1 MFIKVEDLCAAK
13 GMYSVPT
20 YFSSFLEIDPE
31 LTKGESESHKDEH
44 KTQYAICTNA
54 KLDKNVNA
62 TKIEPQEDDT
72 LQFCDDIRATCYQLH
87 RDIPELT
94 ECLKKSCKDVFKN
107 DSDFDEKK
115 DEFFSKFLLICNSYN
130 HKELRIKLRNL
141 LPEWCDEA
149 QRELVIDNLVGL
161 LNNNVYNNPRYYITL
176 ERIQQWFL
184 DKDFNQNISV
194 LRRLS
199 EEHLESGHKKHP
211 HIEVNPDRLKEF
223 KLYEVLKESGPGIYE
238 FNSTLELTV
247 YSRIIFQALS
257 QLKYETI
264 FVDSAKY
271 TKQQDMNDV
280 LKDLLSYLRDVN
292 HPTIKVITILGKPEY
307 VAINELKELS
317 DKYRQKIVVVEHI
330 SGSPQDDEISER
342 IYVKDLSDEA
352 LQQLYMQNERMMFGT
367 TTPLM
372 GIVEENDDLSFLLNL
387 LESCEPNEKLI
398 DHHLNKINYEK
409 IKYWYVHRSSEPHEP
424 KKQTKT
430 EGKEHFYVEQLSESA
445 ILAALDTNV
454 EEPDLPGF
462 QDGDSGKV
470 FIFLNDAGFGKTTYF
485 TWLAWRLA
493 SYDHSL
499 YVIKFIALEFSTDF
513 QRLSNVEN
521 LDEIEIVRLLYRY
534 IHLALFV
541 SSINKRT
548 IKETDGFRD
557 EADRCANLL
566 TVSDGELVLDE
577 TKTKMLSTIE
587 LFELRLFKEKFNEHK
602 LVLILDG
609 FDEIAPYSKDVVMKC
624 FGRFSRL
631 DGVRLLYLSSRPY
644 GFEQELKT
652 TFEDCRMY
660 GLKPYS
666 EKDKIIS
673 LHIFLVKKL
682 YGYERYEESHRN
694 NILRV
699 LFHIIDNVLK
709 DMVTV
714 PLLLYMVQIA
724 LLPEI
729 EKCVNENTQTISNQM
744 LNGKKHDILRVV
756 ERFIDHKLDILCF
769 GKQDIT
775 DAGANTHSAQAGKTL
790 FKKEL
795 NKQHKLL
802 GMCVIFDAKD
812 REKLL
817 SEKERERVEDV
828 IKKVNKGDEKS
839 GIVLGVQGEVPQ
851 FLHRIFAEYFSACW
865 LFENVDRFK
874 NESIFHSKVIWS
886 NSFSKTREFFDRLI
900 LRESKGCDLHLAL
913 VNDSFNQVEE
923 ILFNNPSAVTVE
935 DKFGRLPLHLVEYTG
950 TIIMESILKKM
961 PLDRINAKDKLFG
974 WNALDYAFF
983 RGNWDLIEMLFKS
996 GLEPNIDNLIQQ
1008 VCSNDIYSLLSM
1020 AYMYTNYFVD
1030 CMDQKDLADE
1040 LSERVAKYVIEE
1052 KKIYIYAP
1060 LDQLNSPSVLDIVVT
1075 VGDIFMFRQLI
1086 EKSGPQK
1093 LGLSD
1098 RAKRLLQLSLE
1109 KYKFEF
1115 INYLVEQQP
1124 SLVFLINKVI
1134 VLYYCAR
1141 LAIKNNQI
1149 DLFKTLFSKFCM
1161 EQKIDC
1167 TEDDSIIDDYED
1179 QSENDYE
1186 KFEIELPFK
1195 DSCCYEF
1202 SDNPLNKERLLYVA
1216 INYGNTQMA
1225 SYILQ
1230 KTQMVVTVDLIIG
1243 IRRLKRIEKP
1253 NNNNHKNSIPTFKY
1267 LIKKV
1272 FSQCRS
1278 TQERLDLYFRI
1289 VKDGCVYMLHSLFV
1303 IGFDPNSIKKMNHF
1317 HAFEHRFENHFE
1329 RNTANIFVYLQ
1340 QESYVNCF
1348 NAFGPRDKSIFE
1360 FAIEESEFT
1369 IAEALVVAKFR
1380 DFSSSEK
1387 ESAVLNLLHQQ
1398 FFKCGGKIIHDF
1410 IKSLLERSSIEC
1422 ESESER
1428 WHSVYSSVHQ
1438 KMLNEFNLIENIIA
1452 REMKSLIRNKT
1463 DTTDSD
1469 GWTAASKNNED
1480 PLQKEIMK
1488 QHMLLAMYVIFYA
1501 KDREKLLSK
1510 KERQLVE
1517 EIMEEVKKDDKKTEI
1532 VLGVQGGVP
1541 QFLHRI
1547 FAEYFSACWLFENVD
1562 RFKNESIFH
1571 SQAIWSD
1578 SLRKTRE
1585 FLNRLILKES
1595 KGCDLH
1601 LALVNGCND
1610 QIAEILCNNPSA
1622 VTVEDKFGRL
1632 PLHLVEYTGTRTMES
1647 ILKKMPLD
1655 RINAKDKLFGWNA
1668 LDYAFLRGDW
1678 DLIEMLFKSGVEPN
1692 IDNLNKQVCSNVIY
1706 SLLSMAYM
1714 YTNYFVDCM
1723 DQKDLADELSE
1734 RVAKYLIEEK
1744 KIDIFADLLTS
1755 SVPENVIFDCSIS
1768 MFRQLIEKSAAQKLG
1783 LSDRTQLLLLQL
1795 SLNKCRYECI
1805 NYLVEQQPSLIFN
1818 INNVN
1823 VLYYC
1828 VRYAIK
1834 NNQIDLFKTLFSEFC
1849 REQKIDCIEDDS
1861 IVDDYEDQSDNDY
1874 EKFEI
1879 ELPFK
1884 DSCCYEFSDNPL
1896 NKERLLYVAIYY
1908 GNTQMVSYIL
1918 QKSKMVVTVE
1928 LIIKFM
1934 RQPIK
1939 IQNINN
1945 HRKSIPTFK
1954 YLIKKA
1960 FDQYDINKKGIA
1972 LFYLTIEWGCVYML
1986 HSLITSG
1993 FDASDINRKND
2004 SRFLVHRLR
2013 SSNEQITANIFVYLQ
2028 QSNVDCF
2035 DSYNPRGASIFGNA
2049 IGCRSFTVAQALAQ
2063 EKFRNL
2069 SLSEKENAVLELL
2082 DINLFHYEQ
2091 EVIFDFIKSLLD
2103 RSLILGDF
2111 DIWHSVYSSIF
2122 NRIPIV

>member
-1 MFIKVEDLCAAK
+1 MSKRDIDHIHSQTPSESRINDESILTTSPASSLANNPNDPIERNILVEQDEELKRQHVTSMITKSIAHTTMHGELYNTYLAISIVLRQFKKKNQFIVATEVSEAGKFDDILYHHQSPNGTGTLCIQAKHKKTDGMFIKVKDLCAAN

-130 HKELRIKLRNL
+130 HKELRVKVRNL

-161 LNNNVYNNPRYYITL
+161 LNNNVYNKPRYYITL

-199 EEHLESGHKKHP
+199 EEHLESVHKKHP
-211 HIEVNPDRLKEF
+211 HIEVNPERLKEF

-247 YSRIIFQALS
+247 YSRILLEALS
-257 QLKYETI
+257 LLQYETI

-271 TKQQDMNDV
+271 TEQQDMNDV
-280 LKDLLSYLRDVN
+280 LEDLLSYLRDVN
-292 HPTIKVITILGKPEY
+292 HPTIKIITILGKPDY
-307 VAINELKELS
+307 VSINELKELS

-342 IYVKDLSDEA
+342 IYVKDLSNEA
-352 LQQLYMQNERMMFGT
+352 LQQLHLQNERMMFGT
-367 TTPLM
+367 TTPLI
-372 GIVEENDDLSFLLNL
+372 GIVEENDDLSFLLNV

-409 IKYWYVHRSSEPHEP
+409 IKYWYVHRRSEPHEP

-521 LDEIEIVRLLYRY
+521 LDETEIVRLLYRY

-541 SSINKRT
+541 SSINKHT
-548 IKETDGFRD
+548 IKETDGFRE

-566 TVSDGELVLDE
+566 TVSDGEIVLDE
-577 TKTKMLSTIE
+577 TKTKRLSTIE

-609 FDEIAPYSKDVVMKC
+609 FDEIAPYFKDVVMKC

-729 EKCVNENTQTISNQM
+729 KSCVNENTQTMSNQM

-769 GKQDIT
+769 GKQGIT
-775 DAGANTHSAQAGKTL
+775 DAGANTHTAQAGKTL

-812 REKLL
+812 IEKLL
-817 SEKERERVEDV
+817 SEKERKSVEDV

-839 GIVLGVQGEVPQ
+839 GIVLGVQGGLPQ

-865 LFENVDRFK
+865 LFENWKRFK
-874 NESIFHSKVIWS
+874 SESIFHSKLIWS
-886 NSFSKTREFFDRLI
+886 NSFSKIREFFDRLI
-900 LRESKGCDLHLAL
+900 IRESKGCDLHLAL

-935 DKFGRLPLHLVEYTG
+935 DKFDRLPLHLVEYTG
-950 TIIMESILKKM
+950 DIIMESILKKM

-1008 VCSNDIYSLLSM
+1008 VCSN
-1020 AYMYTNYFVD
+1020 
-1030 CMDQKDLADE
+1030 
-1040 LSERVAKYVIEE
+1040 
-1052 KKIYIYAP
+1052 
-1060 LDQLNSPSVLDIVVT
+1060 
-1075 VGDIFMFRQLI
+1075 
-1086 EKSGPQK
+1086 
-1093 LGLSD
+1093 
-1098 RAKRLLQLSLE
+1098 
-1109 KYKFEF
+1109 
-1115 INYLVEQQP
+1115 
-1124 SLVFLINKVI
+1124 
-1134 VLYYCAR
+1134 
-1141 LAIKNNQI
+1141 
-1149 DLFKTLFSKFCM
+1149 
-1161 EQKIDC
+1161 
-1167 TEDDSIIDDYED
+1167 
-1179 QSENDYE
+1179 
-1186 KFEIELPFK
+1186 
-1195 DSCCYEF
+1195 
-1202 SDNPLNKERLLYVA
+1202 
-1216 INYGNTQMA
+1216 
-1225 SYILQ
+1225 
-1230 KTQMVVTVDLIIG
+1230 
-1243 IRRLKRIEKP
+1243 
-1253 NNNNHKNSIPTFKY
+1253 
-1267 LIKKV
+1267 
-1272 FSQCRS
+1272 
-1278 TQERLDLYFRI
+1278 
-1289 VKDGCVYMLHSLFV
+1289 
-1303 IGFDPNSIKKMNHF
+1303 
-1317 HAFEHRFENHFE
+1317 
-1329 RNTANIFVYLQ
+1329 
-1340 QESYVNCF
+1340 
-1348 NAFGPRDKSIFE
+1348 
-1360 FAIEESEFT
+1360 
-1369 IAEALVVAKFR
+1369 
-1380 DFSSSEK
+1380 
-1387 ESAVLNLLHQQ
+1387 
-1398 FFKCGGKIIHDF
+1398 
-1410 IKSLLERSSIEC
+1410 
-1422 ESESER
+1422 
-1428 WHSVYSSVHQ
+1428 
-1438 KMLNEFNLIENIIA
+1438 
-1452 REMKSLIRNKT
+1452 
-1463 DTTDSD
+1463 
-1469 GWTAASKNNED
+1469 
-1480 PLQKEIMK
+1480 
-1488 QHMLLAMYVIFYA
+1488 
-1501 KDREKLLSK
+1501 
-1510 KERQLVE
+1510 
-1517 EIMEEVKKDDKKTEI
+1517 
-1532 VLGVQGGVP
+1532 
-1541 QFLHRI
+1541 
-1547 FAEYFSACWLFENVD
+1547 
-1562 RFKNESIFH
+1562 
-1571 SQAIWSD
+1571 
-1578 SLRKTRE
+1578 
-1585 FLNRLILKES
+1585 
-1595 KGCDLH
+1595 
-1601 LALVNGCND
+1601 
-1610 QIAEILCNNPSA
+1610 
-1622 VTVEDKFGRL
+1622 
-1632 PLHLVEYTGTRTMES
+1632 
-1647 ILKKMPLD
+1647 
-1655 RINAKDKLFGWNA
+1655 
-1668 LDYAFLRGDW
+1668 
-1678 DLIEMLFKSGVEPN
+1678 
-1692 IDNLNKQVCSNVIY
+1692 VIY
-1706 SLLSMAYM
+1706 SLFSMAYM

-1744 KIDIFADLLTS
+1744 KIDMFADLLTS

-1834 NNQIDLFKTLFSEFC
+1834 NNQIDLFKTLFSKFC
-1849 REQKIDCIEDDS
+1849 REQKIDCIEEDS
-1861 IVDDYEDQSDNDY
+1861 IVDDYEDKNDNDY
-1874 EKFEI
+1874 EEFEI

-1884 DSCCYEFSDNPL
+1884 DSCCDVFARKDLEFNI
-1896 NKERLLYVAIYY
+1896 EELLYVAITY

-1934 RQPIK
+1934 RQPIEIK
-1939 IQNINN
+1939 YINN

-1960 FDQYDINKKGIA
+1960 FDQYDINKKGMA